1 MSRWFRHYAGMMRD
15 EKLVTVAIR
24 SKQSVERVVWVW
36 GAILESAAEIDDA
49 GRFEVDAA
57 EVAYFLRA
65 DETDILNVM
74 DALEQSGRIAASC
87 VVKWGDRQYQSDKSV
102 ERQARY
108 RERQRAKKSNNNE
121 VLEACDVTVTSRDG
135 VVTPQET
142 DTETETDNTS
152 SLRSEVKARAPA
164 KTRGSRL
171 PDDFN
176 PDLEFAMSE
185 GLTAFQAEREAA
197 QFRDYWMQQAG
208 QKGVKLDW
216 PATWRTWV
224 RNTIKR
230 MPSQNTAYPQKQNKP
245 RTVGEAAVERIK
257 ENGLGNVRPEFAEA
271 LFGRNR
277 GRNQHGSVSAEI
289 LTLPYERHG

>member
-1 MSRWFRHYAGMMRD
+1 MSRTPFMQLYVSDYLGDTMHLTTEQHGAYLLILMTMWRHNGSLPA
-15 EKLVTVAIR
+15 
-24 SKQSVERVVWVW
+24 
-36 GAILESAAEIDDA
+36 DDA
-49 GRFEVDAA
+49 KLA
-57 EVAYFLRA
+57 
-65 DETDILNVM
+65 
-74 DALEQSGRIAASC
+74 RIARVNAKRWHLIKDDVLAFFDVENGQITQKRLNEELQKAVSISQ
-87 VVKWGDRQYQSDKSV
+87 KRKTSGKLGGLAKSL
-102 ERQARY
+102 
-108 RERQRAKKSNNNE
+108 KSNDQALANAKQTLKHSQKPDTIK
-121 VLEACDVTVTSRDG
+121 VK
-135 VVTPQET
+135 ET
-142 DTETETDNTS
+142 LNS
-152 SLRSEVKARAPA
+152 VSQK
-164 KTRGSRL
+164 RGSRL

-197 QFRDYWMQQAG
+197 QFRDYWIQQAG

-224 RNTIKR
+224 RNSIKR
-230 MPSQNTAYPQKQNKP
+230 MPSRNTAYPQKQNKP